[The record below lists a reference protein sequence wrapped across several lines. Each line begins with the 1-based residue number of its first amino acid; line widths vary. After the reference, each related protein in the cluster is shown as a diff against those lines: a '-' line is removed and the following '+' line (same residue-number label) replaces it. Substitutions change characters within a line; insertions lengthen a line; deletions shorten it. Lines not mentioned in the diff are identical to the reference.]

1 MCFLKIIHFR
11 PRHFFIFFYF
21 YSHLISGVVPEK
33 LERIPEQLL
42 SVQFGPFNVK
52 PNDTMLMSQV
62 RGAVQKLAFF
72 ADMSL
77 RGGGGEAKALLKCK
91 FYV

>member
-1 MCFLKIIHFR
+1 MFLKNHPFQTT
-11 PRHFFIFFYF
+11 PFFYFFYF

-77 RGGGGEAKALLKCK
+77 RGGGDAKALLKCK